1 MAKTRRADS
10 RQARHCKRKA
20 DSSQAKS
27 RQPTTKERT
36 ADTIS
41 TFFAL
46 AAIRLILARATGR
59 VAGPAH
65 RRVAED
71 RGCRVA
77 GPASRAE
84 AAAGSRYLVL
94 VDKLS
99 QRPSRPSWRKRVH
112 PEDFLLDIAV
122 KDGLIYTISNR
133 RLATLRAYHSWS
145 WDKLLFVRCNQELLN
160 SKARIIKFCPHT
172 IFNGSHAIVNNRL
185 VSPSRRRK
193 PSVRETCMPRSSPF
207 EETIHT
213 P

>member
-1 MAKTRRADS
+1 MTMAKTRRADS

-99 QRPSRPSWRKRVH
+99 QSLQDPPGESGSIQKISSLT
-112 PEDFLLDIAV
+112 LL
-122 KDGLIYTISNR
+122 
-133 RLATLRAYHSWS
+133 LRMDSS
-145 WDKLLFVRCNQELLN
+145 
-160 SKARIIKFCPHT
+160 T
-172 IFNGSHAIVNNRL
+172 RL
-185 VSPSRRRK
+185 VIDALPRSEHIIPGHGTNCFSFDATK
-193 PSVRETCMPRSSPF
+193 SYSILKQESSNSVRTLYSMA
-207 EETIHT
+207 HT
-213 P
+213 R